1 MLDLSGNVLNVV
13 ETENIGADG
22 EIPKEREIS
31 PEKRQEIIDDL
42 RLI

>member
-1 MLDLSGNVLNVV
+1 MLIVTSLGKTKSDGKDKGNEEQEVY
-13 ETENIGADG
+13 
-22 EIPKEREIS
+22 IP